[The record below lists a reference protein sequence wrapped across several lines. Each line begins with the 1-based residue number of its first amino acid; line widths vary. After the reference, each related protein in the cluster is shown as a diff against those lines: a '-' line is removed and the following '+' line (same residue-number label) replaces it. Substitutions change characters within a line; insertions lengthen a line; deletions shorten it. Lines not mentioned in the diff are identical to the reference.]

1 MLALEVL
8 GLMLALPEAMI
19 ALREL
24 WARRGVASRAAR
36 SRTELEI
43 NVRLIDISIRRSIHR
58 G

>member
-1 MLALEVL
+1 VLALEVL
-8 GLMLALPEAMI
+8 GLVLALPEAMI

-24 WARRGVASRAAR
+24 WARCGVAVPVAR

-43 NVRLIDISIRRSIHR
+43 SVRLSIHR

>member
-1 MLALEVL
+1 VLALEVL
-8 GLMLALPEAMI
+8 GLMIALPEAMI

-24 WARRGVASRAAR
+24 WARCGVASPAMR

-43 NVRLIDISIRRSIHR
+43 NFHLSIRR

>member
-1 MLALEVL
+1 VLALEIL

-24 WARRGVASRAAR
+24 WARLGVAAPATR

-43 NVRLIDISIRRSIHR
+43 SVRLSIDRR
-58 G
+58 